1 MAAFG
6 FTPAS
11 EQDVFSIET
20 SGQPNAFTGSVL
32 SGEEARH
39 FYENLMKDDQL
50 QVWRSGGGKTDNGR
64 QHQSKHRKRE
74 SSRRARRRRR
84 AMAAEVQQGQTSS
97 AVESRAGESE
107 GTQRRQT
114 NDSERYEELQG
125 LRLLHCA
132 NEGDLSGL
140 KELLSKGV
148 DINFQ
153 DTFLWTA
160 MMCASWSGQR
170 AVVKLLL
177 QLGAAW
183 VGVVDMQGRDAR
195 DLALEAGHSD
205 VLEELDSYG
214 RSPQRDTQLDS
225 SGSQPQWCEVCCS
238 EFSSSLSS
246 HVSSTLHQF
255 NLRRPPSTPLYC
267 LPPSSNSYRMMVR
280 CGWKPG
286 TGLGPEGEGPQQ
298 PVPTVLKRD
307 QKGLGFG
314 EMKRAKVT
322 HFRARDRD
330 AVKPPTKDK
339 EEREGKGKRKEAS
352 KRKEQRDKDWERDF
366 RASFYL

>member
-11 EQDVFSIET
+11 QQDVFSIET
-20 SGQPNAFTGSVL
+20 PGLPNTLTGSVL
-32 SGEEARH
+32 SGEEARQ

-50 QVWRSGGGKTDNGR
+50 QVSRSGGGKHDNGR
-64 QHQSKHRKRE
+64 KHQSKLRKRE
-74 SSRRARRRRR
+74 SSRRSRRR
-84 AMAAEVQQGQTSS
+84 APAAEVQQGQTSS
-97 AVESRAGESE
+97 AVERRTGESE
-107 GTQRRQT
+107 GTQRRQSS
-114 NDSERYEELQG
+114 DSERFEELQG

-132 NEGDLSGL
+132 NEGDLTGL

-205 VLEELDSYG
+205 VLEELDNYG
-214 RSPQRDTQLDS
+214 RSPQRDTQPDS

-255 NLRRPPSTPLYC
+255 NLRRPPPTPFYC
-267 LPPSSNSYRMMVR
+267 LPPSSNSYKMMVLTSLR
-280 CGWKPG
+280 DPSAEESDREVVVLQNFHQGQFNHNKSKSHPNAVPG
-286 TGLGPEGEGPQQ
+286 P
-298 PVPTVLKRD
+298 D
-307 QKGLGFG
+307 
-314 EMKRAKVT
+314 AKW
-322 HFRARDRD
+322 
-330 AVKPPTKDK
+330 
-339 EEREGKGKRKEAS
+339 
-352 KRKEQRDKDWERDF
+352 Q
-366 RASFYL
+366 